1 MKVLLLHPDDSVE
14 YGPWSG
20 MQWDLVVD
28 LGWAGRCAYAGLAKS
43 LACPMRSLQ
52 ELADPQAHAARLREL
67 LAIGLGRIVDHYG
80 IDWWEFATPYRAPL
94 LDQILQAAQLSKEIP
109 SHAEMIATRPHLVGQ
124 ILSLIRNTEIK
135 TVLSPAATDMFASV
149 KRYPR
154 LLRTFTPAVL
164 TQIAFDK
171 WDTDYSIRRWFTR
184 PADPRADG
192 GVLLPSAYRNVTR
205 TQIAFARMLPQSQF
219 LSVVTR
225 RDGRLAAFPPNV
237 QVRLLAAYVSRKS
250 HPSTGRELTDLSQT
264 WLKANL
270 ATGSPELEIAKQ
282 LGAFK
287 DFPKFLTMGLRVRDA
302 WEALLQSHKITSVLS
317 ADENN
322 PFTRMPVWLARR
334 RGIPTVYAEHGA
346 LNFNLGL
353 RVPCSDRY
361 LARGEMMK
369 DYWLRYCHLPA
380 NKIEL
385 GAPRDA
391 VPARNP
397 DHKRREFIVFFS
409 SDYESSGGRVANFY
423 REVLPPLCDLAQ
435 KNARRVILKLHP
447 FESLPERR
455 RCVNAILTPNQRAYV
470 ELRSGQLDSTLLESA
485 WIALTV
491 ESSAAVECATAGVPT
506 FLCSWFD
513 PSLWDYGKQFVRFSV
528 AQPLEF
534 PDQIADIPNR
544 IRESTPTQVQAWA
557 TPIARARLESILGL
571 AKATGEPLTSQNL
584 VSP

>member
-1 MKVLLLHPDDSVE
+1 MKVLLLHPDDSAE
-14 YGPWSG
+14 CGPWSG
-20 MQWDLVVD
+20 MQWDLLVD
-28 LGWAGRCAYAGLAKS
+28 LGWAGRCAYARLAKS
-43 LACPMRSLQ
+43 MACPVRSLQ
-52 ELADPQAHAARLREL
+52 ELSDPQTHAANLREQ

-80 IDWWEFATPYRAPL
+80 IDWWEFASPSREPL
-94 LDQILQAAQLSKEIP
+94 LDQILQVRELAKEIP
-109 SHAEMIATRPHLVGQ
+109 SHAEMIATRPHLLVQ
-124 ILSLIRNTEIK
+124 ILSLIRNSEIK
-135 TVLSPAATDMFASV
+135 TVFPPAGTGLLASV

-171 WDTDYSIRRWFTR
+171 WDTDYSIRRWLTR
-184 PADPRADG
+184 ATGLGADG
-192 GVLLPSAYRNVTR
+192 VVLLPSAYRNVTR

-225 RDGRLAAFPPNV
+225 RDGGLAAFPPNV
-237 QVRLLAAYVSRKS
+237 QVRSLAAYVPRRA
-250 HPSTGRELTDLSQT
+250 HPSTEREASELSQT

-270 ATGSPELEIAKQ
+270 ATGTPELEIAER

-287 DFPKFLTMGLRVRDA
+287 DFPKFVTMGLRVRDA
-302 WEALLQSHKITSVLS
+302 WEALLQTDKIASVLS

-322 PFTRMPVWLARR
+322 PFTRLPVWLARR
-334 RGIPTVYAEHGA
+334 RGIPTAYAEHGA

-369 DYWLRYCHLPA
+369 DYWLRYCHLPE
-380 NKIEL
+380 NKIDL
-385 GAPRDA
+385 GAPEDA
-391 VPARNP
+391 APARSP

-423 REVLPPLCDLAQ
+423 REILPPLCDLAQ
-435 KNARRVILKLHP
+435 KNERRVILKLHP
-447 FESLPERR
+447 FESLPDRR

-491 ESSAAVECATAGVPT
+491 ESSAAVECALAGVPT

-513 PSLWDYGKQFVRFSV
+513 PSWWEYGKQFVRFSV
-528 AQPLEF
+528 AQPLES
-534 PDQIADIPNR
+534 PEQIADIPNR
-544 IRESTPTQVQAWA
+544 IRERTAAQLRALT
-557 TPIARARLESILGL
+557 TPITRTRLESILGL
-571 AKATGEPLTSQNL
+571 ASSTGKPLTAQNL